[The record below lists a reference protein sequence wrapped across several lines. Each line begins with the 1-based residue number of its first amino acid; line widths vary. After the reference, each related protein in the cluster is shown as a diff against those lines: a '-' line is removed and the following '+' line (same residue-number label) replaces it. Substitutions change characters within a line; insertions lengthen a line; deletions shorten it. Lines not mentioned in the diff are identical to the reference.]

1 VRRTTLP
8 PLSEKAFLVQVT
20 ALAKLLGWLLYHT
33 HDSRRSEPGFPD
45 LVLLRER
52 VVWAELKTDAGRLTP
67 AQAAWVEALRRAGQ
81 EVYLW
86 RPGDWGQIQ
95 AVLAVK

>member
-1 VRRTTLP
+1 MSAVLP
-8 PLSEKAFLVQVT
+8 PLTEKAFLEQVRG
-20 ALAKLLGWLLYHT
+20 LARLLGWMVFHT

-52 VVWAELKTDAGRLTP
+52 VVWAELKTDTGRLTP
-67 AQAAWVEALRRAGQ
+67 AQVAWVEALRRAGQ

-86 RPGDWGQIQ
+86 RPSAWAEIH
-95 AVLAVK
+95 AVLR